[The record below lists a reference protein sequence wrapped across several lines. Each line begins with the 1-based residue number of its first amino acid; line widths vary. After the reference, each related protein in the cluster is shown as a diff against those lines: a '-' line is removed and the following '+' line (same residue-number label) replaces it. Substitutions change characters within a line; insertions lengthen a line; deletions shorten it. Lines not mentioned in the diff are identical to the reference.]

1 MQGSVKLS
9 QEAYSIEA
17 VLGRRCICFGTIN
30 LILHVFPRSPKPCML
45 LKLSANSDIEFWVMV
60 FKLHEGLAKEQ
71 NMTEKMHFGSH
82 SIKCPRSLGTPAGH
96 SKIAFLSSHA

>member
-1 MQGSVKLS
+1 
-9 QEAYSIEA
+9 
-17 VLGRRCICFGTIN
+17 
-30 LILHVFPRSPKPCML
+30 ML

-71 NMTEKMHFGSH
+71 NMTEKNALWV
-82 SIKCPRSLGTPAGH
+82 SLDKVPKIVGTPAGH